1 LKTKIEIREAAFYA
15 YHGYYAEEQLIGS
28 QFIVNA
34 KVTLYNTD
42 FADDLLTETVNYQT
56 MYTIIKE
63 EMNVPRSLI
72 ETLGQSIIERMM
84 ITFPAVVKAS
94 ISLEK
99 INPSIGGKLKSAL
112 VHLSMNRKE
121 KQ

>member
-1 LKTKIEIREAAFYA
+1 MKTKIEIRKAAFYA

-42 FADDLLTETVNYQT
+42 FADDLLIETVNYQT

-84 ITFPAVVKAS
+84 VTFPAVVKAS
-94 ISLEK
+94 ISIEK

>member
-1 LKTKIEIREAAFYA
+1 MKTKIEIREAAFYA